1 MMINIRDNFFHD
13 PHYTQTSRRCMIY
26 YLDDKLIVINNKA
39 RRKMLILK
47 DAGISSAVMMNVAG
61 RH

>member
-1 MMINIRDNFFHD
+1 
-13 PHYTQTSRRCMIY
+13 MIY